1 MATSVQAICTGV
13 RVQVTSLT
21 FNAHDKITGNSM
33 LGILSVTD
41 LYP

>member
-21 FNAHDKITGNSM
+21 FSAHDQIYRQQHVRHT
-33 LGILSVTD
+33 LC
-41 LYP
+41 Y